1 MNRRAGALQGG
12 PGHSASAPR
21 PSPASF
27 TCAGRE
33 TAAVTVVLRSTAC
46 ETDEL
51 PLSATLSYSGVADS
65 HDSGPPRCA
74 QFSCLIK
81 WKSRFR
87 LSVLAWRSSFRLC
100 SRPHRCR
107 CQRVDEQ
114 KGYVSLTH
122 GSPPLVCAF
131 ASFGE
136 EIAFLKQHIAEIHKE
151 RAALESVCL
160 VARTKRLLEGYIS
173 QLQAAGFAIYEIRRN
188 AAEQRDK
195 PGLRLAT
202 MHRVKGLEFEHVVVV
217 AVNKGIIPLEAAV
230 DEAEDAVAMRN
241 AETGERSLLYV
252 ALTRARRSATITSYG
267 MMSPYLSTAS

>member
-1 MNRRAGALQGG
+1 VPEGANDLFIVGDAHQRIYRHRTSLGGCGINIKGRGKKLKINYRTTDEIRRFAVCLLE
-12 PGHSASAPR
+12 
-21 PSPASF
+21 
-27 TCAGRE
+27 GRE
-33 TAAVTVVLRSTAC
+33 IDDLN
-46 ETDEL
+46 
-51 PLSATLSYSGVADS
+51 G
-65 HDSGPPRCA
+65 G
-74 QFSCLIK
+74 
-81 WKSRFR
+81 
-87 LSVLAWRSSFRLC
+87 
-100 SRPHRCR
+100 
-107 CQRVDEQ
+107 VDEQ

-122 GSPPLVCAF
+122 GSPPLVRAF

-136 EIAFLKQHIAEIHKE
+136 EIAFLKQHIAELQKE
-151 RAALESVCL
+151 GAALESVCL

-173 QLQAAGFAIYEIRRN
+173 QLQAAGFAIYEIKRN

-267 MMSPYLSTAS
+267 SMSPYLSTAS